1 MNAQGGDFSAA
12 VAIARRDLLEF
23 VRDRRT
29 LFITLLL
36 PMAVYPI
43 LALSTALGVRTA
55 AVEIEAERAPTALA
69 LVVTGPDAAP
79 FAGRLKELFD
89 DTPPASRTGWPAAI
103 TLELVTEAEAR
114 RKLAAGTADLWIAA
128 DADLVGTLD
137 GQGTAVLRIEHPPE
151 HPPAPRVREQF
162 DALARSLAAD
172 ARGRRVAA
180 AGLPASLL
188 DPLEVRSPPIAAG
201 AIPPKS
207 ILGTVAGGV
216 LVLLA
221 VLTMTGAF
229 YPAIDAIAGEKERGT
244 IETLLI
250 APCTAGALVAG
261 KFLAVFAVTLA
272 TLAANVVSLVA
283 TTTVAARLMPA
294 GLSLTLAGGVAGP
307 LAVLVI
313 AFTALAALSA
323 AMSLAVTTASRSM
336 KEAQNTLTPVIL
348 LVSALAGTALVPGL
362 RAEGVLPA
370 VPFTGQ
376 VLVARAAIGSAE
388 TAPLD
393 AVPPVTVPIL
403 GPLLL
408 TLASAGVL
416 TWLLLTLTAALLTDE
431 EILFRG
437 PDAAPHG
444 LRRPAPR
451 TRPTPAQGLV
461 TAAAGLTLLWY
472 AQGFVGIDPT
482 QAGVAAAAFGRG
494 LLAQQALAVLV
505 PLVVAAWWQRVDA
518 RATFG
523 WRWPAVGGPV
533 RAVGVTLAAALVGVA
548 LFAAGATALL
558 AVRGTEQSPEARLLS
573 EQLFAFVTGSPWWLA
588 ALVIAVV
595 PAICEE
601 LLFRGWLLAALA
613 GATPTRG
620 RAAAALGV
628 QAACFAAFH
637 LLPERMPQTFLL
649 GLVAGGLT
657 LATRSLLPAVACHL
671 AHNATPLV
679 LLALSTPPG

>member
-1 MNAQGGDFSAA
+1 MNAQGGDVGAA

-69 LVVTGPDAAP
+69 LAVSGPDAAAL
-79 FAGRLKELFD
+79 AGRLKELVD
-89 DTPPASRTGWPAAI
+89 DAPPASRTGWPAAI

-128 DADLVGTLD
+128 DSGLVGTLD

-172 ARGRRVAA
+172 ARTRRVAA

-201 AIPPKS
+201 ALPPKS

-283 TTTVAARLMPA
+283 TATVAARLMPA

-393 AVPPVTVPIL
+393 AVQIL

-408 TLASAGVL
+408 TLTSAAVL
-416 TWLLLTLTAALLTDE
+416 TWLLLTLTATLLTDE

-523 WRWPAVGGPV
+523 WRWPAVGGPA
-533 RAVGVTLAAALVGVA
+533 RGVGVTLAAALVGVA

-573 EQLFAFVTGSPWWLA
+573 EQLFAFVTGSPWWLT

-657 LATRSLLPAVACHL
+657 LATRSLLPAVVCHL

-679 LLALSTPPG
+679 LLALSGLPG